1 MHKVLAGSK
10 QHLAAVAYTQNKAPG
25 SIKFQIEPSQAAL
38 KPILWPWC
46 SGPSGTHSSKSYG
59 PEFENLLW
67 KSHISNIF
75 GLLKKFQGSVI
86 FWTLLS
92 KNCLLFNNFNKQLI
106 LVKFIK
112 GNNKSGPKFSLEL
125 MFAQLLLLQ
134 VRILTKTSCLSKLSK
149 NRQSVL
155 SKVQK
160 MTESWIFS

>member
-1 MHKVLAGSK
+1 MKIT
-10 QHLAAVAYTQNKAPG
+10 Y
-25 SIKFQIEPSQAAL
+25 
-38 KPILWPWC
+38 
-46 SGPSGTHSSKSYG
+46 
-59 PEFENLLW
+59 FEHFCLV
-67 KSHISNIF
+67 
-75 GLLKKFQGSVI
+75 KKFQGSVI

-149 NRQSVL
+149 NRQFLL

-160 MTESWIFS
+160 MTEP